1 MLGHGSRLLLEIVG
15 VAVGGLLVIAAIAAW
30 RLSAAPVT
38 SSSIKPYLEQAINGA
53 GLGFSVQVADAKLGW
68 HRFRPV
74 LELDVHDVE
83 VLGQDKAPI
92 GSFQHATLG
101 ISLRGLLVG
110 RFLITELDLFRPQ
123 LVIVRDASDHFSIRA
138 GASATGS
145 GGSDLGDLPRNL
157 ASPTNDNDALGR
169 LHRLHIVDGS
179 VVVDDQKLGI
189 AWSAPDVDIDI
200 GRNAQEMAARVSL
213 ILALPQRT
221 ARFSGEAHRSGAD
234 GQTRFALKLS
244 DFEAAAIAP
253 LSKELAPLSALA
265 LPLDGDFSGS
275 IDAKGALLSASL
287 SARGTDGRLV
297 LPEYYPEALAI
308 RSADLAMH
316 IDGAP
321 RRLTLDRLAVDFGD
335 ARATV
340 SGTAAMD
347 GEVRPVELRA
357 ALTNLP
363 LARFDALWPHG
374 VAVGGRSW
382 VVAHIPSGIVKSGNV
397 HLVASVRTDAQDWV
411 EGATVDGGFDY
422 EGLEVNY
429 FPPLPPVRAIAGHAT
444 FDSHKMDLT
453 IDKGALG
460 DITVSQGALEITGF
474 DQDDRAIDIDL
485 SIDGPF
491 RTALGVLD
499 TQPLGVVRRLGFDPA
514 AIGGHAKER
523 LHFDFPLIHTLLSSQ
538 IRYGA
543 KGKLDGV
550 TIQSAVGNR
559 DVTDGVLDLNLDNDG
574 MSLAGDAKLAGVP
587 LSLNWTESFR
597 DSDRVR
603 SRIAFKGQVQD
614 SDWKAL
620 NLDPS
625 DFATLRGP
633 VGVQGQV
640 SIDRARTTTI
650 DVAADLGSTDVSV
663 DMLGLSKP
671 AAQAGTASASLG
683 FTDGVLRRVS
693 RLQMQSATAK
703 LSGSASFSADGRLER
718 LELPAVGGSGDDY
731 ALTATSEPGAGSA
744 YAISVTGHRFDAAGL
759 LEGHG
764 SGGGGSHSPRLDLK
778 LALDH
783 VTTSSGHGID
793 SLAGTAVMS
802 GSRLDRADLEA
813 VAGSG
818 PLTLSYQPNGS
829 AIDLHLAAADAG
841 AALAGL
847 DITGGVRGGTL
858 HVDGTTNGGEGPR
871 ITTAKLD
878 MRDFRLTKAPIIAR
892 LVNALSPTGFVD
904 LLSGQGLAF
913 DRLDAGL
920 DYGDGRIKLTDGR
933 SAGALGISFEGD
945 VGLDD
950 GKIALKGTVVPVD
963 TLNRIIEAIPVIGE
977 IVGGGSRGGFLGWTY
992 SVTGTTSDPKVSVNP
1007 LSMFAP
1013 GFLRNL
1019 FFLGPSEAP
1028 AKPKEAD
1035 PPPAKP

>member
-1 MLGHGSRLLLEIVG
+1 MLGHGGRLLLEIVG

-68 HRFRPV
+68 HRFRPA

-83 VLGQDKAPI
+83 VLGEHGTPI

-110 RFLITELDLFRPQ
+110 RFFVTELDLDRPQ
-123 LVIVRDASDHFSIRA
+123 LVIVRDASDHFSVRA
-138 GASATGS
+138 GPSPTGS
-145 GGSDLGDLPRNL
+145 AGSDLGDLPKAL
-157 ASPTNDNDALGR
+157 ASPTNDNNALGH
-169 LHRLHIVDGS
+169 LHRVHIVDGS
-179 VVVDDQKLGI
+179 IVVDDQKLAI

-200 GRNAQEMAARVSL
+200 SRNAQEAAAKLSL

-221 ARFSGEAHRSGAD
+221 ARFSGEAHHSGAD
-234 GQTRFALKLS
+234 GQIRFALKLS
-244 DFEAAAIAP
+244 DFEAASVAP
-253 LSKELAPLSALA
+253 LSKVLAPLAALA
-265 LPLDGDFSGS
+265 LPVDGRFSGVL
-275 IDAKGALLSASL
+275 DANGTLVNATLDLHGA
-287 SARGTDGRLV
+287 DGRLV

-308 RSADLAMH
+308 RSADIAMH
-316 IDGAP
+316 VDGVP

-340 SGTAAMD
+340 NGSAALD
-347 GEVRPVELRA
+347 GEVHPVELRA
-357 ALTNLP
+357 ALTNVP

-374 VAVGGRSW
+374 VGVGGRDW
-382 VVAHIPSGIVKSGNV
+382 VTDHIPSGVVKTGNV
-397 HLVASVRTDAQDWV
+397 HVVASVRTDTEDWV
-411 EGATVDGGFDY
+411 QSATIDGGFDY

-444 FDSHKMDLT
+444 FNSRKMDLT
-453 IDKGALG
+453 IDHGTLG

-485 SIDGPF
+485 SIDGPL
-491 RTALGVLD
+491 RTALSVLD
-499 TQPLGVVRRLGFDPA
+499 TQPLGVIHRLGFDPA
-514 AIGGHAKER
+514 NTGGHAKER

-550 TIQSAVGNR
+550 VIQNAVGNR
-559 DVTDGVLDLNLDNDG
+559 DITDGALDLDLDNDG
-574 MSLAGDAKLAGVP
+574 MSLAGDATLAGVP
-587 LSLNWTESFR
+587 LSMNWTESFR
-597 DSDRVR
+597 ASDRIH
-603 SRIAFKGQVQD
+603 SHIGFKGQVQD

-625 DFATLRGP
+625 ALVALRGP
-633 VGVQGQV
+633 VDIQGQV
-640 SIDRARTTTI
+640 SIDRSRATTI
-650 DVAADLGSTDVSV
+650 DVKADLGSADVSV

-671 AAQAGTASASLG
+671 AAQPATATATLA
-683 FTDGVLRRVS
+683 FADGILRRVS

-703 LSGSASFSADGRLER
+703 LSGSVSFSADGRLER
-718 LELPAVGGSGDDY
+718 LELPAVGGSGADY
-731 ALTATSEPGAGSA
+731 ALTATSVPGAGNA

-759 LEGHG
+759 LQAQGTG
-764 SGGGGSHSPRLDLK
+764 SSSHSPRLDLK
-778 LALDH
+778 LALEH

-793 SLAGTAVMS
+793 SVAGTVVMS
-802 GSRLDRADLEA
+802 GSRLERADLKA
-813 VAGSG
+813 VAGNG
-818 PLTLSYQPNGS
+818 PLSLSYQPDGS
-829 AIDLHLAAADAG
+829 AIDLHLAADDAG

-858 HVDGTTNGGEGPR
+858 HLDGTTKGGDGPR
-871 ITTAKLD
+871 ITVAKLD

-913 DRLDAGL
+913 DRLEAGL
-920 DYGDGRIKLTDGR
+920 DYGDGKIKLTDGR

-992 SVTGTTSDPKVSVNP
+992 SVSGTTSDPKVSVNP

-1019 FFLGPSEAP
+1019 FFLGPSEAAP
-1028 AKPKEAD
+1028 KQRDANPPAAKP
-1035 PPPAKP
+1035 